1 MKRSSIEYTPR
12 EAPVSVPLD
21 FPLLVDGAELASVD
35 LWPPTLDAVAR
46 LSHPLD
52 PVALVVAVSGL
63 PSKVAKALRWSDA
76 EAILTAAAVV
86 LPSDLAGLPSPEDEA
101 STAPTADDAH
111 RETSTFTDPDD
122 ETLPAA
128 NAAEMADF
136 ATPPHRSAFESIDM
150 ADFVTPFRL

>member
-1 MKRSSIEYTPR
+1 MTIKIEYKPR

-21 FPLLVDGAELASVD
+21 FPLLVDGAELATVD
-35 LWPPTLDAVAR
+35 LWPPAIDAVAR

-63 PSKVAKALRWSDA
+63 PPRVAKALRWSDV

-86 LPSDLAGLPSPEDEA
+86 LPPDLAGLPSPEDEA
-101 STAPTADDAH
+101 TAAPTAVDAGP
-111 RETSTFTDPDD
+111 EPSVFTDPDD
-122 ETLPAA
+122 ETLPPADA
-128 NAAEMADF
+128 VEMADF
-136 ATPPHRSAFESIDM
+136 VTSPPSSGFEPLDM